1 MFRLNP
7 PVALHRAATCI
18 HRASRVIGSCCE
30 YRVLPGVRNDAKG
43 ALAACGSSSPVVRKT
58 HTCRSARRALYSWGG
73 RALSQEIYATFGS
86 TICSS
91 EPTRFSGILLLRW
104 LDRASPTSLTVPSRA
119 PGRPRCAG
127 SPPSKSRSSTIWS
140 LVSKARWLG
149 PTLKPRH
156 GDGSPRTLHAGV
168 GTPMLPNATLSRMPP
183 VGYASRAAWRTRQ
196 YRPIRTL
203 AK

>member
-1 MFRLNP
+1 MAQQHIPYQCRIVTGRIISELRQQLGNVSGMTPDAVVIDATMLPKPGPKRVQTVVRRLPGGSDLRYQATIDQESHELLEFSIARSRTREVRSSPENTGYKADTVMTKKPAKHACIDP

-86 TICSS
+86 T
-91 EPTRFSGILLLRW
+91 
-104 LDRASPTSLTVPSRA
+104 
-119 PGRPRCAG
+119 
-127 SPPSKSRSSTIWS
+127 
-140 LVSKARWLG
+140 
-149 PTLKPRH
+149 
-156 GDGSPRTLHAGV
+156 
-168 GTPMLPNATLSRMPP
+168 
-183 VGYASRAAWRTRQ
+183 
-196 YRPIRTL
+196 
-203 AK
+203 